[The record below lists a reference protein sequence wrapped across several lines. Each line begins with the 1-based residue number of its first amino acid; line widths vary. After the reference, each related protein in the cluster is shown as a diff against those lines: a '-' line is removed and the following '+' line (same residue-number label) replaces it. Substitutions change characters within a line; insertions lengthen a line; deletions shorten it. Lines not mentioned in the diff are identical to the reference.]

1 MKWCSVCMQPEHSLS
16 GMLCALRKAVTSYC
30 SGDGDNK
37 RQAMFRVDFD
47 VFPSM
52 FDSESDGPEFEPTD
66 KEGTHGDVKLDA
78 KGTVCAR

>member
-1 MKWCSVCMQPEHSLS
+1 
-16 GMLCALRKAVTSYC
+16 
-30 SGDGDNK
+30 
-37 RQAMFRVDFD
+37 MFRVDFD